1 MGVDVKQLSFTY
13 GKQQVLDKISYHF
26 EPGHIHA
33 VLGIN
38 GAGKSTLIKLLAGF
52 LKPTDGSI
60 LLGNEHLEKL
70 SLNQRAQRIAYV
82 PQQQCISDLTVFDYL
97 LLGRKPHNCWQS
109 NTTDDARVFAMLK
122 KLDLIHLAQRQL
134 HQLSGGELQKIAVA
148 RAFIQEP
155 KVLLLD
161 EPTSSLD
168 LKNQLEVMEIIA
180 LETSS
185 KKLTTIITL
194 HDVNLA
200 LRFAN
205 SFLLMK
211 DKKILAAGGLE
222 VMITQYLSQLYELPL
237 QLYQQG
243 DRLHVSPE

>member
-1 MGVDVKQLSFTY
+1 MGVEIKQLSFTY
-13 GKQQVLDKISYHF
+13 GKQQVLDKISCYL
-26 EPGHIHA
+26 ESGRIHA
-33 VLGIN
+33 VLGVN

-52 LKPTDGSI
+52 LKPTAGSI
-60 LLGNEHLEKL
+60 LLSNEHLEKL
-70 SLNQRAQRIAYV
+70 SLDQRAQRIAYV
-82 PQQQCISDLTVFDYL
+82 PQQQCVSDLTVFDYL
-97 LLGRKPHNCWQS
+97 LLGRKPHYCWQS
-109 NTTDDARVFAMLK
+109 SSTDDARVFAMLK
-122 KLDLIHLAQRQL
+122 KLDLNHLTQRPLQ
-134 HQLSGGELQKIAVA
+134 QLSGGELQKIALA

-185 KKLTTIITL
+185 KNLTTIITI

-200 LRFAN
+200 LHFAE

-222 VMITQYLSQLYELPL
+222 VMTTQYLSQLYELPL
-237 QLYQQG
+237 QLYHHE
-243 DRLHVSPE
+243 DRLQVTPR